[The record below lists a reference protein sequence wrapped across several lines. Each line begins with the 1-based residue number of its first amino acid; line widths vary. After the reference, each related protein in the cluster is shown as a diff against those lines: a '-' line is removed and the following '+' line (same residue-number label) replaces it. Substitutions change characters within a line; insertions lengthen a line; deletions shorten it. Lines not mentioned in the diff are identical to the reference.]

1 MKFKNKKVK
10 VSLICIIGI
19 IIIGIVWIIG
29 TNHLNSSYDKLKESE
44 KQILDEV
51 DKYCKANSKSQ
62 IWKDFDLE
70 KRTIMVI
77 DKSSGKAF
85 LINPKDDV
93 SGVFAKKIDMPTDS
107 VIRVYRVSCFAPQM
121 IQFIFDGNFNTIG
134 KKYKV
139 LGNEI
144 FYTKY
149 LESSSIKQKFTSSHY
164 ITFLSHEALHYYMQ
178 ENWDDGSRFST
189 DLLSKKDIELIR
201 KEYDVLAKIQEALLS
216 GDFVR
221 DTLMNYTKEYI
232 DVMDQRIEK
241 NKEYLDAELSMET
254 AEGTATYVG
263 IKASQIVGYDYGV
276 MYFDNVKNV
285 SISEVMTKL
294 DEGYIEKSFLADR
307 MPYETG
313 ALLCLLMDAIN
324 VEDWQE
330 KLNNQTNDNPITL
343 YSILKE
349 FSESN
354 S

>member
-70 KRTIMVI
+70 KRTIMAI

-93 SGVFAKKIDMPTDS
+93 SGVFSKKIDMPTDS

-285 SISEVMTKL
+285 LISDVMTKL

-313 ALLCLLMDAIN
+313 TLLCLLMDAIN

-330 KLNNQTNDNPITL
+330 KLNNQTSDNPVTL